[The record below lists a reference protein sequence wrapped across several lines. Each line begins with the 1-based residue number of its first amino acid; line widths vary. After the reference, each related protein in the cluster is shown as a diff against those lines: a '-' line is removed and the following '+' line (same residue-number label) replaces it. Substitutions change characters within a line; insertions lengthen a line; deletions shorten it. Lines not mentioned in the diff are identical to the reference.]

1 MDNMLCSDEAC
12 SCICHEETRF
22 RRGNRRK
29 CC

>member
-1 MDNMLCSDEAC
+1 MNDVPCNDEAC
-12 SCICHEETRF
+12 SCVCHEEAMF